1 MNQEEQQR
9 QDQQRRERLQKMV
22 GKSAKRKIGKAGKK
36 AAKRAAKILIK
47 GLAKVLKVVI
57 SFLLKIASPYI
68 LIGVGIAILAIVLFA
83 GVTMLFS
90 GGSEEQVGEV
100 GAEIRAYA
108 ESKVQASVDAS
119 KPEQLA
125 YAVPVDLVYAIL
137 QLYNGESRTE
147 KEIHEAIDI
156 VVDKLKPQFEY
167 STVTEKTET
176 ETTTCDRN
184 GCSTSSSSGH
194 NDVTFLSHVEAWNGT
209 LDVEMQGAWG
219 DWVTSTSSYGT
230 TYTDEEG
237 NEQTDTVSVSTKTR
251 QYTYNSSESWV
262 EDYTAYERILMGDP
276 FNYGQKD
283 LIFIEQL
290 YKMTGGE
297 INYSLIQLGIDD
309 GSGLANNYSFDGAN
323 VIPGAGVPAEYMK
336 YYLAAEKAY
345 GISWWLLAA
354 VHYIETTWSTHSPM
368 VSYAGAEG
376 HMQFMPCTFV
386 GWAHPSCSG
395 NGKGNISKADAE
407 NPAIIKKYGGYGVDA
422 DGDGKASMW
431 SLPDA
436 IMTAAKYLAS
446 GGNYSWNNRESVN
459 KAIGRYNHSTKYVND
474 VYAKAVEIK
483 NAATYV
489 EVTGGGGKAPTPSN
503 SYGFIAPTTG
513 VMTSSWGTRHVGG
526 RLDIHRAMDIGGNYH
541 RNVYAIADGTITKAK
556 SGCGYGQIG
565 SKCGGGWGN
574 HVRIIHN
581 INGTQFESIYGHM
594 EAVLVKPGPVRQG
607 TIIGKVGSSG
617 SSTGP
622 HLHLELHSPKREGPD
637 GEYNALNPIK
647 YIPPIPA
654 N

>member
-1 MNQEEQQR
+1 MSPEEQQQ

-22 GKSAKRKIGKAGKK
+22 GNSAKRKLGKAGKK
-36 AAKRAAKILIK
+36 AAKHAAKVLIK
-47 GLAKVLKVVI
+47 GFAMALKAALSFVLKIV
-57 SFLLKIASPYI
+57 SPYI
-68 LIGVGIAILAIVLFA
+68 LIGIGIVILAIVLFA

-90 GGSEEQVGEV
+90 GGSDDQIGEV
-100 GAEIRAYA
+100 GVEIRDYA
-108 ESKVQASVDAS
+108 EKKVQASVDAS

-137 QLYNGESRTE
+137 QLFNGESRTE

-167 STVTEKTET
+167 DEVTEKTET

-184 GCSTSSSSGH
+184 GCTTSESSGQKK
-194 NDVTFLSHVEAWNGT
+194 VTYLSHVEAWNGT

-219 DWVTSTSSYGT
+219 EWVTTSSSYTT

-237 NEQTDTVSVSTKTR
+237 NEQTDTVTVSTKTR

-262 EDYTAYERILMGDP
+262 EDYTAYERILTNDP
-276 FNYGQKD
+276 FNYSQKD

-290 YKMTGGE
+290 YKMTGGV

-309 GSGLANNYSFDGAN
+309 GSGLDNNYNFDGAN
-323 VIPGAGVPAEYMK
+323 IIPGAGVPAEYMK
-336 YYLAAEKAY
+336 YYLAGEKAY
-345 GISWWLLAA
+345 KVDWFLLAA
-354 VHYIETTWSTHSPM
+354 VHFIETKWSTHEPM
-368 VSYAGAEG
+368 ISYAGAEG

-386 GWAHPSCSG
+386 GWSHPTCSG
-395 NGKGNISKADAE
+395 NGKGNISQADKE
-407 NPAIIKKYGGYGVDA
+407 SPAVIKKYGGYGVDA

-431 SLPDA
+431 SLADS

-446 GGNYSWNNRESVN
+446 GGNYSWNNRESVH
-459 KAIGRYNHSTKYVND
+459 KAIRRYNHSTKYVND

-483 NAATYV
+483 DAAKYI
-489 EVTGGGGKAPTPSN
+489 EVDGGGDDAPTPSN

-513 VMTSSWGTRHVGG
+513 KVTSSWGTRYVGG

-541 RNVYAIADGTITKAK
+541 RNVYAIADGTITKSK

-574 HVRIIHN
+574 HVRISHTIK
-581 INGTQFESIYGHM
+581 GTQFESIYGHM
-594 EAVLVKPGPVRQG
+594 EAVFVSPGPVKQG

-622 HLHLELHSPKREGPD
+622 HLHIEIHSPKREGPD

-647 YIPPIPA
+647 YLPPIPA